1 MITVYLKVNEQG
13 ISVSIKD
20 TSIQI
25 DKVENAKADKINA
38 NEIGTP
44 LQGMLSTILIKQG
57 DKVVKNQPLFIP

>member
-25 DKVENAKADKINA
+25 DKVENAKADKTNA